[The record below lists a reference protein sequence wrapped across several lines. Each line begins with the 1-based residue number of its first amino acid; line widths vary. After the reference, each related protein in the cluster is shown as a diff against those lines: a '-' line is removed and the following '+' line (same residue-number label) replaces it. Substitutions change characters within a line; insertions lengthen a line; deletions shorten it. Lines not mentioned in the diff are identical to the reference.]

1 MFKIIYSFLVCFFIV
16 APVAAIENGD
26 TVYIDYDLQGGVNNP
41 NNITYFIYD
50 YNTSTKYGLLP
61 PTRKGYEFLGWY
73 WTNNDNRLDINYKLS
88 SLSSIDKPNHTP
100 GNVLQIHARWGVV
113 SKTPQQDE
121 SGCYLIHDA
130 AELYGAVKVVENSYL
145 RKRCMFIENDIVVNE
160 NLLTPDGNL
169 NKGDFYW
176 WEPFRSFYG
185 VIEGNGHTISG
196 LYGNVGLLLT
206 NADLVIQNLGIVD
219 SYFSGRDAGS
229 FVSSVHSSLLLKN
242 VFSTA
247 TVVATYGYVGGLI
260 GYVDRYGDMCLDVAF
275 AHSRNPL
282 AYVRTNKK
290 YPVNIENSYCTGYL
304 AGEEGGGLVGALDNI
319 SIKNSFYAGKIDVT
333 KNFSG
338 IGLQA
343 TKTCQILSADDV
355 SFENVFY
362 PEEFQ
367 NQGFEG
373 TPASTTEFAD
383 GTILEKLKNGA
394 KIPIWIQSDADAHPK
409 LSGAYYNI
417 VYSLNGGTN
426 DTLNPDYYTLKQE
439 VELLPASKKNDVFEG
454 WFTDSLFTDSAG
466 NISKAEGNQKY
477 YAKWESGY
485 SITYVNDG
493 NYGPSAKTNPK
504 YRYADSATF
513 VLEEPIRDGATFE
526 GWYTDSTF
534 TTRVTELP
542 QGNTED
548 FILIGKWN
556 GREITMIY
564 DLYGGTM
571 GDSVN
576 PEKVVNGDKIY
587 LKNPTREGFVFR
599 GWYDAVHSYTY
610 LNSSFTAYSAKYDT
624 IYLSAKWVFE
634 AQKPAIDSNGCYM
647 VTNVHELYFFNEF
660 ANSFFE
666 EKPPVYACINIMND
680 IVVNDEI
687 SGLAPKYS
695 RYNEMIEWEPLND
708 HDNPFVGI
716 IYGNGH
722 TINGLFMTSIIPE
735 PDIFN
740 GLIWN
745 SEYEGWFPEVRDL
758 YIASYYYK
766 YEVYYEK
773 LWINAMGNSGN
784 SRKIG
789 ISRKNPPVP
798 LKKNHVRKYDI
809 KGRSMKKHP
818 NYGVF
823 F

>member
-1 MFKIIYSFLVCFFIV
+1 MFKIIYSFLVCFFIA
-16 APVAAIENGD
+16 APVFAIENGD
-26 TVYIDYDLQGGVNNP
+26 TVYVDYDLQGGVNNP

-247 TVVATYGYVGGLI
+247 TVVATYGYVGGLV
-260 GYVDRYGDMCLDVAF
+260 GFADLYGDPCLAVAH
-275 AHSRNPL
+275 APRSN
-282 AYVRTNKK
+282 AYAYTAPSSNFV
-290 YPVNIENSYCTGYL
+290 VENSYAAGYL
-304 AGEEGGGLVGALDNI
+304 RGEEGGGLVGKMDMV
-319 SIKNSFYAGKIDVT
+319 SIKNSFFAGKIDVAKT
-333 KNFSG
+333 FSG
-338 IGLQA
+338 IGLQQKKSCVVLSEDA
-343 TKTCQILSADDV
+343 TT
-355 SFENVFY
+355 FENVFY
-362 PEEFQ
+362 PENFP
-367 NQGFEG
+367 NNGFEA
-373 TPASTTEFAD
+373 TPVPASEFAN
-383 GTILEKLKNGA
+383 GTVLEKLKNGTE
-394 KIPIWIQSDADAHPK
+394 IPIWTQDSGDAYPK
-409 LSGAYYNI
+409 LNGAYYDI
-417 VYSLNGGTN
+417 RYYLNNGVN
-426 DTLNPDYYTLKQE
+426 DPSNPAYYASQQE
-439 VELLPASKKNDVFEG
+439 VMLMPATKEGDVFEG
-454 WFTDSLFTDSAG
+454 WFCDSIFTIPAE
-466 NISKAEGNQKY
+466 NISSTTEGNLRLF
-477 YAKWESGY
+477 AKWESGY

-542 QGNTED
+542 HGNTED

-660 ANSFFE
+660 ANSFLE

-695 RYNEMIEWEPLND
+695 RYNEMIEWEPLNG

-745 SEYEGWFPEVRDL
+745 SEYEGWFPEVQDL

-773 LWINAMGNSGN
+773 LWINAMGNSGI

-798 LKKNHVRKYDI
+798 LKMNHVRKYDI